1 MIDRTARDVMLVLMQ
16 SYPDKAVQ
24 REVLA
29 LLVQCSHQDHGCEW
43 QGQIKEWEVC
53 PLCVVVRPF
62 FAGPLA
68 TFLYVPFI
76 YGVLITV
83 LVIRN
88 VIVVY

>member
-1 MIDRTARDVMLVLMQ
+1 MWSVIIWSCKLLHLRTAPDVMLVLMQ

-62 FAGPLA
+62 L
-68 TFLYVPFI
+68 LD
-76 YGVLITV
+76 L
-83 LVIRN
+83 
-88 VIVVY
+88 